1 MPCVIFLCDASRQM
15 SKKRKELEEGW
26 KARTQDLM
34 SKEKRSVPP
43 HAPACFRHTCIYA
56 PPASF
61 ISCRKAERRASRD
74 RVTAR
79 VIIRPPRERVRND
92 YGGRGASRHPPT
104 HVVS

>member
-1 MPCVIFLCDASRQM
+1 M
-15 SKKRKELEEGW
+15 EG
-26 KARTQDLM
+26 AHPRSHVERETVRTSTRTRML
-34 SKEKRSVPP
+34 PP
-43 HAPACFRHTCIYA
+43 HLHLC
-56 PPASF
+56 PAS
-61 ISCRKAERRASRD
+61 ILYQLCRKAERRASRD